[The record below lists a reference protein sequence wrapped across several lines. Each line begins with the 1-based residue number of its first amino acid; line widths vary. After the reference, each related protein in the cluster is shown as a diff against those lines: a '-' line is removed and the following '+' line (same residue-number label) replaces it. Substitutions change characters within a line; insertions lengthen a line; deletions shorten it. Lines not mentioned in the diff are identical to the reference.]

1 MAKLIS
7 GQIQFRRWSMPAL
20 PLDDLSE
27 SRSQEAGGACGSFP
41 SMASFLPAFV
51 ANGFA
56 GGLATGAS
64 FMAGY
69 IASISLLSLLLE
81 NRSNDSGQPYIDV
94 FVFVYPVACVGGIA
108 ASLSLLPLS
117 WSAVGG
123 WAAMGSMTSI
133 LVWRD
138 LARPKMHQRKLS

>member
-1 MAKLIS
+1 MHTFVDAFAKRPWRLL
-7 GQIQFRRWSMPAL
+7 QL
-20 PLDDLSE
+20 
-27 SRSQEAGGACGSFP
+27 

-69 IASISLLSLLLE
+69 IASISLLSLVLE